1 MPVCPTCRTP
11 SEEGVLICPVDG
23 TRLTQGG
30 GLVGR
35 TIGGRYRI
43 LGRIGEGG
51 MGTVYLCE
59 HVALGKRMAVKVLR
73 PEFSG
78 DEELLRRFQHEARAA
93 SQIGQENIID
103 VFDFGHTAEGAA
115 YFVMEALDGESLAR
129 LLQREQAVPL
139 PRALPILMQICRA
152 LGAAHQRGIVHRDLK
167 PENVFVTR
175 REDGSEF
182 VKVLDFGISK
192 SARAPD
198 GKRVTRAGS
207 IIGTPEYM
215 SPEQA
220 AGTNVDHRS
229 DVYAFGVLAYEML
242 TGRLPFQGE
251 TPLATLLKHQGEAP
265 ISPRRWRP
273 ELPVEVETLV
283 MKALVKKPEGRQQS
297 MAEVATDVTRAMAAI
312 DLEPMHT
319 PVFGTA
325 LSPLLTNQGTARFRR
340 RPDSRGGTMAL
351 ADTDPGDTAEDDV
364 LRTTPPEGPRPSRQA
379 AVPPAGEGARPRT
392 ETAPEMEALRRRRAQ
407 FVVAGVL
414 GVSAVAL
421 LAAVVLA
428 IAWRRDAG
436 RAVDGLAAGPPP
448 IAAPASPGTPPGVA
462 APGTGEAGPADPTA
476 AAGAAPPILG
486 TGATPGSG
494 TGATPGSGTGA
505 APPSGIGS
513 GAVAPS
519 APGPDA
525 VAVQEVLPAAGGGTE
540 PPPRKAASPAAKKG
554 TRTPARRGVGAER
567 RSGDNADPLNDIIDP
582 YR

>member
-23 TRLTQGG
+23 TRLTQAG

-35 TIGGRYRI
+35 IIGDRYRI

-139 PRALPILMQICRA
+139 ARALPILMQICRA

-192 SARAPD
+192 SARSSD

-220 AGTNVDHRS
+220 AATSVDHRS
-229 DVYAFGVLAYEML
+229 DIYALGVLAYEML
-242 TGRLPFQGE
+242 TGRLPFQGD
-251 TPLATLLKHQGEAP
+251 TPLATLLKHQSEAP

-325 LSPLLTNQGTARFRR
+325 LSPLLTNQGTARFRK

-351 ADTDPGDTAEDDV
+351 ADTDVGDVTDVDV
-364 LRTTPPEGPRPSRQA
+364 LRTTPPEGPRRSRREPA
-379 AVPPAGEGARPRT
+379 APPEAPARSRRD
-392 ETAPEMEALRRRRAQ
+392 TAPEVEAVRRRRAQ
-407 FVVAGVL
+407 SAIAVVL
-414 GVSAVAL
+414 GVSA
-421 LAAVVLA
+421 LAVLTAVVLA
-428 IAWRRDAG
+428 VAWRRGEPG
-436 RAVDGLAAGPPP
+436 RAPGVAEPGEATAGAVQAPGEPGPGERGGDVPAAPPPAPPAPAARASPGPAAAAQATPSAPRAGPA
-448 IAAPASPGTPPGVA
+448 AAPARKGAS
-462 APGTGEAGPADPTA
+462 PTA
-476 AAGAAPPILG
+476 KK
-486 TGATPGSG
+486 ATR
-494 TGATPGSGTGA
+494 A
-505 APPSGIGS
+505 
-513 GAVAPS
+513 
-519 APGPDA
+519 
-525 VAVQEVLPAAGGGTE
+525 
-540 PPPRKAASPAAKKG
+540 
-554 TRTPARRGVGAER
+554 PARRGVGAER
-567 RSGDNADPLNDIIDP
+567 RSGDNADPLTDIIDP

>member
-23 TRLTQGG
+23 TRLTHGG
-30 GLVGR
+30 GLMGR
-35 TIGGRYRI
+35 TIGDRYRI

-73 PEFSG
+73 PEFSQ

-103 VFDFGHTAEGAA
+103 VFDFGHTPEGSA
-115 YFVMEALDGESLAR
+115 YFVMEALEGESLAR
-129 LLQREQAVPL
+129 LLHRDQAVAL

-167 PENVFVTR
+167 PENVFITR
-175 REDGSEF
+175 HEDGSDF

-192 SARAPD
+192 SAVSSD

-220 AGTNVDHRS
+220 AATSVDHRS
-229 DVYAFGVLAYEML
+229 DIYAFGVLAYETL

-251 TPLATLLKHQGEAP
+251 TPLATLLKHQSEAP

-283 MKALVKKPEGRQQS
+283 LRALVKKPEGRQQS

-325 LSPLLTNQGTARFRR
+325 LAPLMTNEGTARFRL
-340 RPDSRGGTMAL
+340 RPASRGGTMAL
-351 ADTDPGDTAEDDV
+351 PDTDPGYTPETDL
-364 LRTTPPEGPRPSRQA
+364 LRTTPPEMASGTPAEGPSGLA
-379 AVPPAGEGARPRT
+379 TPPARSRRDT
-392 ETAPEMEALRRRRAQ
+392 DPELEVRRRRSAQ
-407 FVVAGVL
+407 SVL
-414 GVSAVAL
+414 
-421 LAAVVLA
+421 AVVLGASAMAVLVA
-428 IAWRRDAG
+428 IALAMMWRRTDD
-436 RAVDGLAAGPPP
+436 RPAAEPMTVVVVPDPRPTGP
-448 IAAPASPGTPPGVA
+448 
-462 APGTGEAGPADPTA
+462 ETA
-476 AAGAAPPILG
+476 AAPV
-486 TGATPGSG
+486 TP
-494 TGATPGSGTGA
+494 
-505 APPSGIGS
+505 
-513 GAVAPS
+513 
-519 APGPDA
+519 
-525 VAVQEVLPAAGGGTE
+525 
-540 PPPRKAASPAAKKG
+540 ASPAADPG
-554 TRTPARRGVGAER
+554 ATAPEPARDLAQPPPEPLRKRAPRPAPRRGVGA
-567 RSGDNADPLNDIIDP
+567 SGQSGENPGAVNDIIDP

>member
-11 SEEGVLICPVDG
+11 SEDGVLICPVDG

-35 TIGGRYRI
+35 TLGDRYRI

-103 VFDFGHTAEGAA
+103 VFDFGHTPEGAA

-129 LLQREQAVPL
+129 VLQREPVLPL
-139 PRALPILMQICRA
+139 ARALPILMQICRA

-192 SARAPD
+192 SARSSD

-220 AGTNVDHRS
+220 SATGVDHRS
-229 DVYAFGVLAYEML
+229 DVYALGVLAYEML

-297 MAEVATDVTRAMAAI
+297 MAEVATDVTRAMAAV

-325 LSPLLTNQGTARFRR
+325 LSPLMTNQGTARFRR
-340 RPDSRGGTMAL
+340 RPDSRGGTLAL
-351 ADTDPGDTAEDDV
+351 PDTDPGFTPEIDV
-364 LRTTPPEGPRPSRQA
+364 IRTTPPALEPRP
-379 AVPPAGEGARPRT
+379 ARD
-392 ETAPEMEALRRRRAQ
+392 TAPEVEALRRRRAQ
-407 FVVAGVL
+407 ALVAGVL
-414 GVSAVAL
+414 GVSAIAL
-421 LAAVVLA
+421 LVAGVLA
-428 IAWRRDAG
+428 VAWRTDRGAG
-436 RAVDGLAAGPPP
+436 EAPDPRRRRRPPPRPLRRARPRPRSRPARPPRWPRPRRSWPPRPPRRPRPDRKRPGPPP
-448 IAAPASPGTPPGVA
+448 GARPRPPRRRAPPARARARAGRCRPAPPPGGVLARSAVA
-462 APGTGEAGPADPTA
+462 ATMPT
-476 AAGAAPPILG
+476 
-486 TGATPGSG
+486 
-494 TGATPGSGTGA
+494 
-505 APPSGIGS
+505 
-513 GAVAPS
+513 
-519 APGPDA
+519 
-525 VAVQEVLPAAGGGTE
+525 
-540 PPPRKAASPAAKKG
+540 R
-554 TRTPARRGVGAER
+554 
-567 RSGDNADPLNDIIDP
+567 
-582 YR
+582 

>member
-35 TIGGRYRI
+35 TIGDRYRI

-129 LLQREQAVPL
+129 LLQREQIVPL
-139 PRALPILMQICRA
+139 ARALPILMQICRA

-192 SARAPD
+192 SARSSD

-220 AGTNVDHRS
+220 AGTSVDHRS
-229 DVYAFGVLAYEML
+229 DIYAFGVLAYEML
-242 TGRLPFQGE
+242 TGRLPLQGD
-251 TPLATLLKHQGEAP
+251 TPLATLLKHQSEAP

-273 ELPVEVETLV
+273 ELPVEVEALV

-325 LSPLLTNQGTARFRR
+325 LSPLLTNRGTARFRR
-340 RPDSRGGTMAL
+340 RADSRGGTMAL
-351 ADTDPGDTAEDDV
+351 ADTDPGDITDADV
-364 LRTTPPEGPRPSRQA
+364 LHTTPPEAPRPARKDA
-379 AVPPAGEGARPRT
+379 PAEEEPPPRRDT
-392 ETAPEMEALRRRRAQ
+392 TPEIEALRRRRAQ
-407 FVVAGVL
+407 SVVAVVL
-414 GVSAVAL
+414 GVSAFAL

-428 IAWRRDAG
+428 IAWRRDPV
-436 RAVDGLAAGPPP
+436 RPVEELAAEVTARAAPSPAPATGPPAGG
-448 IAAPASPGTPPGVA
+448 AAPGAVEAGTGRGEPVAASPPADAAPSGATTAAAPPPPGPATAAAPPAGAPVA
-462 APGTGEAGPADPTA
+462 APTA
-476 AAGAAPPILG
+476 
-486 TGATPGSG
+486 
-494 TGATPGSGTGA
+494 
-505 APPSGIGS
+505 
-513 GAVAPS
+513 
-519 APGPDA
+519 
-525 VAVQEVLPAAGGGTE
+525 PAARLGPE
-540 PPPRKAASPAAKKG
+540 APARKASGPAAKKA
-554 TRTPARRGVGAER
+554 TRTPARRGVGSER

>member
-35 TIGGRYRI
+35 TIGDRYRI

-129 LLQREQAVPL
+129 LLQREQIVPL
-139 PRALPILMQICRA
+139 ARALPILMQICRA

-192 SARAPD
+192 SARSSD

-220 AGTNVDHRS
+220 AGTSVDHRS
-229 DVYAFGVLAYEML
+229 DIYAFGVLAYEML
-242 TGRLPFQGE
+242 TGRLPLQGD
-251 TPLATLLKHQGEAP
+251 TPLATLLKHQSEAP

-273 ELPVEVETLV
+273 ELPVEVEALV

-325 LSPLLTNQGTARFRR
+325 LSPLLTNRGTARFRR
-340 RPDSRGGTMAL
+340 RADSRGGTMAL
-351 ADTDPGDTAEDDV
+351 PDTDPGDITDADV
-364 LRTTPPEGPRPSRQA
+364 LRTTPPEAPRPARKDA
-379 AVPPAGEGARPRT
+379 LAEEEPPPRRDT
-392 ETAPEMEALRRRRAQ
+392 TPEIEALRRRRAQ
-407 FVVAGVL
+407 SVVAVVL
-414 GVSAVAL
+414 GVSAFAL

-428 IAWRRDAG
+428 IAWRRDPV
-436 RAVDGLAAGPPP
+436 RPVEELAAEVTARAAPSPAPATGAPAGGAEPGAVEAGPGRGEPV
-448 IAAPASPGTPPGVA
+448 PASPPADAAPSGATTAAAPPPPGPATAAAPPAGAPVA
-462 APGTGEAGPADPTA
+462 APTA
-476 AAGAAPPILG
+476 
-486 TGATPGSG
+486 
-494 TGATPGSGTGA
+494 
-505 APPSGIGS
+505 
-513 GAVAPS
+513 
-519 APGPDA
+519 
-525 VAVQEVLPAAGGGTE
+525 PAARLGPE
-540 PPPRKAASPAAKKG
+540 APARKASGPAAKKA
-554 TRTPARRGVGAER
+554 TRTPARRGVGSER